1 MKSQRLFTD
10 LTETNFQKFV
20 QDLVDRRQEP
30 RVRRARVDGKGFL
43 VVADVMVSTFTEKKV
58 LSVAAEILRGIGCS
72 EEAQQRKTFRF
83 DGLAQKG
90 RLSDTFSFFH
100 FLFPAERG
108 AAQQHFVDKHFSE
121 LIDRVTCVE
130 PILDLLLQKE
140 VLQHEAYNSIRSMPT
155 PQAKMRELLIH
166 LRASPAHK
174 DIFYD
179 ILKKQQKHL
188 VEDLEGNS

>member
-1 MKSQRLFTD
+1 MGSRTPKKILADTLED

-72 EEAQQRKTFRF
+72 EEAQQLKE
-83 DGLAQKG
+83 
-90 RLSDTFSFFH
+90 
-100 FLFPAERG
+100 AESSPSG
-108 AAQQHFVDKHFSE
+108 SEQHFVDKHFSE